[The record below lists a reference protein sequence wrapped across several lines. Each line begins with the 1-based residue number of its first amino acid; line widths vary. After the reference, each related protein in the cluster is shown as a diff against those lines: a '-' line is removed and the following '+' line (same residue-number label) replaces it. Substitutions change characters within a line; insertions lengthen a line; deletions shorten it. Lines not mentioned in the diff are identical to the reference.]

1 MTQPGPQ
8 GLPNPNPE
16 ELALARKIVADTYP
30 ENVRGFSSLRE
41 QILWGLHDEGTNVQ
55 AALSAIQQTT
65 ELSVELAEVFTGHSS
80 EALIAEALRRGDHL
94 KQEAV

>member
-16 ELALARKIVADTYP
+16 ELALARKIVA
-30 ENVRGFSSLRE
+30 ENIEV
-41 QILWGLHDEGTNVQ
+41 WGWGPLEEIEDLAEHTLAVQ